1 MSSHGTNEVF
11 TSQHNR
17 SFFML
22 SKASTIISISLLT
35 LIVSSCTPI
44 KVHVEETG
52 YVIGQDNYAFAI
64 YTGDG
69 HLLTHPLEHFRQ
81 RQRAQLDKPFTDV
94 YVISHGWNFTIPE
107 AIANYHSYIE
117 IEDQQ
122 MQRHS
127 FGSEFRPFFIFV
139 VWNSVTRPLTDAT
152 RAILPYE
159 LDASLSVVTTTLDRL
174 IFFLPSV
181 WKQSINASTIA
192 LGQGYPGR
200 YPARQ
205 PAVAPRGDTQH
216 GCRGDD
222 QLSSCYGIEEG
233 TMGSHYPAAALLNDL
248 FHEKYKSPL
257 PLKLHVIGHSYGAKL
272 AALASIEA
280 IRRWELQQSMRGA
293 NEIPLESLLLISPAM
308 RPGDLFYVVDVK
320 VFQFLKSALLFLFHP
335 EDVQKEDLA
344 ALRPPDIADVEYL
357 LKQIPRKGILYSNYD
372 YPNGLYFDITQFV
385 LNSSEM
391 HRLQADLHSHGQ
403 DLESLTPS
411 SQPLNLLYRSIFGVY
426 WHLYKPIALVGGLG
440 TSVGYSSLSWI
451 IAKLINVPSDFVYHV
466 RHNQTFPQTTTGTLK
481 AAGYVFNALH
491 FFMPLDRL
499 LWPGQPADQLGLFR
513 LTRPALGRG
522 GLIKASNGR
531 WLLLNAFP
539 LQNFGAS
546 GFPVGRVKG

>member
-1 MSSHGTNEVF
+1 
-11 TSQHNR
+11 
-17 SFFML
+17 
-22 SKASTIISISLLT
+22 
-35 LIVSSCTPI
+35 
-44 KVHVEETG
+44 
-52 YVIGQDNYAFAI
+52 
-64 YTGDG
+64 
-69 HLLTHPLEHFRQ
+69 
-81 RQRAQLDKPFTDV
+81 
-94 YVISHGWNFTIPE
+94 
-107 AIANYHSYIE
+107 
-117 IEDQQ
+117 
-122 MQRHS
+122 
-127 FGSEFRPFFIFV
+127 
-139 VWNSVTRPLTDAT
+139 
-152 RAILPYE
+152 
-159 LDASLSVVTTTLDRL
+159 
-174 IFFLPSV
+174 
-181 WKQSINASTIA
+181 
-192 LGQGYPGR
+192 
-200 YPARQ
+200 
-205 PAVAPRGDTQH
+205 
-216 GCRGDD
+216 
-222 QLSSCYGIEEG
+222 
-233 TMGSHYPAAALLNDL
+233 MGSHYPAAALLNDL

-539 LQNFGAS
+539 LQNFIENHSDIPSETFCKLATKVYGGSADLPDNAPAISQTQIYSFDAS
-546 GFPVGRVKG
+546 TVFSGGQFSPSGSHGDVGSRDLVNCDPLSTAPGIQKREYSANFIFNFTKVLPISNETAFQP